1 MFDENGDRVG
11 LTQIEQ
17 LQYKTEVRVGV
28 YDPFSERLDKIRWEN
43 DTPIIWSGE
52 MYVRYKSDANKRT
65 LINTEEK
72 RRLIDSFIN
81 IFSL

>member
-17 LQYKTEVRVGV
+17 LQHKIEVRIGV
-28 YDPFSERLDKIRWEN
+28 YDPFSENLDKIKWEN

-52 MYVRYKSDANKRT
+52 WT
-65 LINTEEK
+65 
-72 RRLIDSFIN
+72 
-81 IFSL
+81 

>member
-17 LQYKTEVRVGV
+17 LQFKTEVRVGV
-28 YDPFSERLDKIRWEN
+28 YDPFSEYLDKINWEN

-52 MYVRYKSDANKRT
+52 QSSNGVFVVYVYMCNYLS
-65 LINTEEK
+65 IY
-72 RRLIDSFIN
+72 I
-81 IFSL
+81 